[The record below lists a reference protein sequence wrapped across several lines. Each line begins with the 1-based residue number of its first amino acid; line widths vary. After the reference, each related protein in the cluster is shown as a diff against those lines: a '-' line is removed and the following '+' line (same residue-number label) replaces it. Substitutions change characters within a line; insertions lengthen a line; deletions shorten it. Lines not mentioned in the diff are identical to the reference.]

1 MVPALWDE
9 GGLVAGH
16 ENYNGEVTSPT
27 RILMLRH
34 GQSEWNALGRW
45 QGQADIELTDL
56 GYQQAQR
63 AAEKLGMFDAIVSSD
78 LRRAHLT
85 ASIIANGLGVGL
97 LPPDPRLRET
107 DVGEWQG
114 LTHHQIERDWPGYLE
129 QHKRPPS
136 FESDE
141 SIVARVTDALFDLAQ
156 EYTGSEILC
165 IAHAGIIR
173 VMRRAHQVTDTR
185 IANLGGCHF
194 IVRPGHSTP
203 IEIGDVVDLFEH
215 GELGEEL

>member
-1 MVPALWDE
+1 
-9 GGLVAGH
+9 
-16 ENYNGEVTSPT
+16 
-27 RILMLRH
+27 MLRH
-34 GQSEWNALGRW
+34 GQSEWNAMGRW

-56 GYQQAQR
+56 GYEQAQR
-63 AAEKLGMFDAIVSSD
+63 AAEKLGMFDAIASSD

-85 ASIIANGLGVGL
+85 ASIIANRLGVGL
-97 LPPDPRLRET
+97 LPADERLRET

-114 LTHHQIERDWPGYLE
+114 LTHSQIERDWPGYLDA
-129 QHKRPPS
+129 HKRPPG

-141 SIVARVTDALFDLAQ
+141 SIVTRVSAALFDIASGFP
-156 EYTGSEILC
+156 GSEVLC

-173 VMRRAHQVTDTR
+173 VMRRAHRVPDHR

-194 IVRPGHSTP
+194 TVTTGNRAEIV
-203 IEIGDVVDLFEH
+203 IGDIVDLFEH

>member
-1 MVPALWDE
+1 VSKSTDASQ
-9 GGLVAGH
+9 
-16 ENYNGEVTSPT
+16 NYNEAVTTPT

-34 GQSEWNALGRW
+34 GQSEWNAMGRW

-56 GYQQAQR
+56 GYEQARR
-63 AAEKLGMFDAIVSSD
+63 ASEKLGMFDAIVSSD

-85 ASIIANGLGVGL
+85 ATIIANGLGVGI

-114 LTHHQIERDWPGYLE
+114 LTHTQIERDWPGYLDD
-129 QHKRPPS
+129 HKRPPG
-136 FESDE
+136 FESDD
-141 SIVARVTDALFDLAQ
+141 SIVTRVSAALFDLAEQ
-156 EYTGSEILC
+156 FPGSEVLC
-165 IAHAGIIR
+165 VAHAGVIR
-173 VMRRAHQVTDTR
+173 VMRRAHRVSDTR

-194 IVRPGHSTP
+194 IVTPGTSAS